1 MRRGF
6 AEAVAALDTAIADS
20 SAADFA
26 RITRGLGD
34 DEKARHVTLA
44 LDSLHGSIRRREMP
58 AYANRL
64 VALFYGVWYQPFQVN
79 SALSLI
85 SRIIEERQPRLAEKH
100 RLDIVDFGSG
110 ALAMEFG
117 LTLALLDAQR
127 RGVTVPDTNVYLV
140 EPSDAM
146 TQTGFGLWRRFVAA
160 AGEDIAVDVA
170 SGSANGRLGAS
181 SIRFRCISDP
191 SEIETSQDAD
201 RWLVS
206 MHAYYREGAEGI
218 RRDLKEIRESY
229 NPQLGLMTFHHAN
242 REGMDYVSPFAL
254 SGAPVEIG
262 PLRLSGELPR
272 VNGWRRN
279 LADELGLADDARLTR
294 PVEWDPERGLRDN
307 RAMIFR
313 CE

>member
-1 MRRGF
+1 MPEYA
-6 AEAVAALDTAIADS
+6 AE
-20 SAADFA
+20 
-26 RITRGLGD
+26 
-34 DEKARHVTLA
+34 
-44 LDSLHGSIRRREMP
+44 
-58 AYANRL
+58 L
-64 VALFYGVWYQPFQVN
+64 VALFYSVWYQPFQVN
-79 SALSLI
+79 SAWSLI
-85 SRIIEERQPRLAEKH
+85 SRIIEERRDCLAEKH

-191 SEIETSQDAD
+191 SEIETSHDAD

-206 MHAYYREGAEGI
+206 MHAYYREGAESI
-218 RRDLKEIRESY
+218 RRDLKEVRDSF

-279 LADELGLADDARLTR
+279 LADELGLADNARLTR